1 MRRGRPRRTITPM
14 PAIEMQT
21 QLQELQTE
29 RALASI
35 DGPGSNS
42 TYLADL
48 KRDIA
53 TTRAKLSGPQVG

>member
-1 MRRGRPRRTITPM
+1 M